1 METLVTAPET
11 CQRRVEDWPRCMVP
25 GSAVNCVI
33 PGAGGGGGGGTGAG
47 AGAGGGGGGGTFFLQ
62 PEANI
67 ASEHAKQMIV
77 IFLLPNMNIAS

>member
-1 METLVTAPET
+1 
-11 CQRRVEDWPRCMVP
+11 
-25 GSAVNCVI
+25 VI